1 MNALTIGQVAE
12 RAGMGVETVR
22 FYEKQ
27 GLVPE
32 PPRTESGYRQYPL
45 DTVARLRFVQ
55 RAKAMGFSLREIQE
69 LFQLRLDESS
79 SSADVKA
86 RTEDKIAQIDAK
98 IRDLRNMRS
107 KLVELTHACDGHSTT
122 EECPIIYALDG
133 RDGAKTRAKARHYQP
148 KTGSE
153 PEWQAPH

>member
-1 MNALTIGQVAE
+1 MDALTIGQVAE

-27 GLVPE
+27 GLVPK
-32 PPRTESGYRQYPL
+32 PPRTGSGYRQYPQ

-55 RAKAMGFSLREIQE
+55 RAKELGFSLREIQE
-69 LFQLRLDESS
+69 LFQLRLDHSS

-86 RTEDKIAQIDAK
+86 RTEGKIAEIDAK

-107 KLVELTHACDGHSTT
+107 KLVELSHACDGHGST
-122 EECPIIYALDG
+122 EECPIIHALDG
-133 RDGAKTRAKARHYQP
+133 RDGAQTRANARHDQP
-148 KTGSE
+148 KTGSRR
-153 PEWQAPH
+153 EWQPPH